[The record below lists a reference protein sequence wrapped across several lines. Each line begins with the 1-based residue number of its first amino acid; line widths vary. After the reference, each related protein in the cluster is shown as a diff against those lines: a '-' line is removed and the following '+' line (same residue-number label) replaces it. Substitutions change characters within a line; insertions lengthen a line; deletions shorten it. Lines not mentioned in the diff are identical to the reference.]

1 MTMHTFDPKVAE
13 KLGINAAIIIANLAY
28 LQTQREMQGGKEYYF
43 EGRWWVRHTYES
55 LSQWHSYLSVD
66 QIRRIMKK
74 LVEDNHIVMR
84 HPKHFDR
91 TTYWSVAPEFLHVA
105 KSSDGCGEIATS
117 DVAKSPDVLH
127 DNNIEHTFSLF
138 WDLYPKKTD
147 KKNSLAKFKKLS
159 QQERQSAI
167 EFLKRKP
174 FEGTEVKYVPNPTTF
189 INGARWEDEITP
201 RSKPEIAYL

>member
-1 MTMHTFDPKVAE
+1 
-13 KLGINAAIIIANLAY
+13 
-28 LQTQREMQGGKEYYF
+28 
-43 EGRWWVRHTYES
+43 
-55 LSQWHSYLSVD
+55 
-66 QIRRIMKK
+66 
-74 LVEDNHIVMR
+74 MR

-91 TTYWSVAPEFLHVA
+91 TTYWSVAPEFLHSTE
-105 KSSDGCGEIATS
+105 SSDGKYEIVPS
-117 DVAKSPDVLH
+117 DSTKSYDVLH

-147 KKNSLAKFKKLS
+147 KKNSRTKFKKLS
-159 QQERQSAI
+159 EQERQSAI

-201 RSKPEIAYL
+201 TTTNNIGAFL

>member
-1 MTMHTFDPKVAE
+1 MHSFDPDVA
-13 KLGINAAIIIANLAY
+13 KRLGINAAIIIANLVY
-28 LQTQREMQGGKEYYF
+28 LQTQREMQGGKDYYF

-55 LSQWHSYLSVD
+55 LSQWHSYLSVP
-66 QIRRIMKK
+66 QIKRIMKK

-91 TTYWSVAPEFLHVA
+91 TTYWSVAPEFLHSTE
-105 KSSDGCGEIATS
+105 SSDGKYEIVPS
-117 DVAKSPDVLH
+117 DSTKSYDVLH

-147 KKNSLAKFKKLS
+147 KKNSRTKFKKLS
-159 QQERQSAI
+159 EQERQSAI

-201 RSKPEIAYL
+201 TTTNNIGAFL